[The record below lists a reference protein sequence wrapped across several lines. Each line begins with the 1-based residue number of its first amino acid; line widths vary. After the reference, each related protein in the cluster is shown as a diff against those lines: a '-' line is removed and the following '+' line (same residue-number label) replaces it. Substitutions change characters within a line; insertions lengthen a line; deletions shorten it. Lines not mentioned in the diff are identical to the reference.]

1 MLIHLGVLSSIIP
14 LLKTLARLNIFFLYG
29 IKTTDTF
36 PGSDFC
42 FTLQKLENKSKVEE
56 KKIRGECGQ
65 GSCDLSSMLNILYVI
80 YHDIIL

>member
-1 MLIHLGVLSSIIP
+1 MELKQQIHFQGQISA
-14 LLKTLARLNIFFLYG
+14 LL
-29 IKTTDTF
+29 
-36 PGSDFC
+36 
-42 FTLQKLENKSKVEE
+42 LQKLENKSKVEE